1 VDEGNGLVPTKRR
14 EQELST
20 EILSFKVT
28 EVERG
33 LIEDRAERLQ
43 VSRSE
48 AIRSA
53 LFTGLQYEE
62 AMKGLE

>member
-1 VDEGNGLVPTKRR
+1 MPTRRR
-14 EQELST
+14 EQEVST
-20 EILSFKVT
+20 QILTFKVT

-33 LIEDRAERLQ
+33 LIEDRAARLR

-62 AMKGLE
+62 AMKGMDDA